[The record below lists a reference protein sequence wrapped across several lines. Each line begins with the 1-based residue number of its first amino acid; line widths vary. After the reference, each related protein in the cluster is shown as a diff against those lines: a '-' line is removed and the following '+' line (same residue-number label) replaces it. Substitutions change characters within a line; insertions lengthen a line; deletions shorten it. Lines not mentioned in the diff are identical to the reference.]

1 MYTHIYTYNIYI
13 YYIYIYMYYIY
24 IYIYIYTIFSKNF
37 IFKHFSP
44 SSMIIS
50 LTCYQVIINNLLRNL
65 NEE

>member
-1 MYTHIYTYNIYI
+1 MHTHIYTYNIYVL
-13 YYIYIYMYYIY
+13 YIYIY

>member
-13 YYIYIYMYYIY
+13 YYIYIYMY
-24 IYIYIYTIFSKNF
+24 YIYIYTIFSKNF